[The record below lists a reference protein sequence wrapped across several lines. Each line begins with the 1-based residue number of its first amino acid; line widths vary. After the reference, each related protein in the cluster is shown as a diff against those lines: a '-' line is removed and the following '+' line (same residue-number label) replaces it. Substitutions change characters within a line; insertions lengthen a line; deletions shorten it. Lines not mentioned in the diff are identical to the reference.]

1 MTYDFTTVMDRRGK
15 DALAVDVIPFEGA
28 EVAEGFDRIPMW
40 VADMNFATVPTIQ
53 EHIINRVNHPVYGY
67 FEPSKE
73 YYNSIISW
81 QKERNQVEGLTSEH
95 IGYENGVLGCV
106 SAAVKWYSPI

>member
-1 MTYDFTTVMDRRGK
+1 MKKQKERTTMTYDFTTVMDRRGK

-53 EHIINRVNHPVYGY
+53 EHIINRVNHPAYGY

-73 YYNSIISW
+73 YYDSINEPCEIYDAFKFIS
-81 QKERNQVEGLTSEH
+81 T
-95 IGYENGVLGCV
+95 GVSVFMEKGH
-106 SAAVKWYSPI
+106 SFM